1 MGQNYPNPFNPSTTI
16 EFRMSEAANV
26 SVKVYNVLGQ
36 VVKTLVSGTLPSGTH
51 HVTWDA
57 RDEAGAPVSSG
68 LYLYRMETTGFT
80 ATKTLVLMK

>member
-1 MGQNYPNPFNPSTTI
+1 
-16 EFRMSEAANV
+16 MSEAANV

-51 HVTWDA
+51 HVTCDA